1 MQLSFIMQCRQS
13 PISFEHKTVPGYL
26 CPYTESNPFEFCH
39 TSTAYGVKMQILGAS
54 TPQTLYIMRSITDA
68 GPGAAEA
75 AAAPESAAAAEAAAA
90 AAAFGSAETAL
101 GAWRRASNWQ
111 ALAAEAAAAA
121 AAAEAAAAAGS
132 AAATGS
138 AAAALAAEAA
148 RAVTAAEADAAAAA
162 AAARDKAALA
172 SAEAQDWQQALFDV
186 KFPSLDI
193 PGVDIKIE
201 PPIQHVTPQLR
212 ASVCFEGAF
221 RILLVA
227 NGEVRVNMMWGN
239 PQANALRTPGLVC
252 DGVVLNNRV
261 VLNNNFF
268 TELSHRMLLMVREH
282 DGQDDVLGN
291 VKIPV
296 PGAVGGNRFTYKVR
310 VGQQIKVDVTNISVD
325 KPFKFRPVYIGENGL
340 RDPED
345 CIELRSGEQHS
356 LPFPLK
362 LASLD
367 DTPIAW
373 WLAPPE
379 TEVELVSGAFKLVG
393 QADTG
398 FDDITSGLLVILEA
412 DPYATLPYS
421 EDDAEAM
428 QSFINEPAAEADQ
441 KATLPH
447 GDDDAE
453 EEEEGRKEVAAA
465 CRKRKNGE

>member
-90 AAAFGSAETAL
+90 AAAFGSAEAAL

-111 ALAAEAAAAA
+111 ALAAEAAAAV

-239 PQANALRTPGLVC
+239 PQANARRTLGLVC
-252 DGVVLNNRV
+252 DGV

-282 DGQDDVLGN
+282 DGPEDLLGKVL
-291 VKIPV
+291 IPA

-345 CIELRSGEQHS
+345 CIELRSGEQYS
-356 LPFPLK
+356 LPYPLK

-367 DTPIAW
+367 DTANVW

-379 TEVELVSGAFKLVG
+379 TEVDGDFKLVSVPG
-393 QADTG
+393 KADTG

-412 DPYATLPYS
+412 DPKATLPYD
-421 EDDAEAM
+421 EDDAAAM
-428 QSFINEPAAEADQ
+428 QSFITEPAAEADQ
-441 KATLPH
+441 NATLPH
-447 GDDDAE
+447 GDADAVQSFITE
-453 EEEEGRKEVAAA
+453 PAAA